1 MILKHMQN
9 GSYRFI
15 DNINGFTICETDN
28 PIAPKTAR
36 VCVERTCSGKP
47 QEEIFDL
54 QLSESAFLMND
65 AGQTI
70 ERII

>member
-1 MILKHMQN
+1 MILKYALN

-15 DNINGFTICETDN
+15 DNIQGFTILEKDSPIN
-28 PIAPKTAR
+28 PTTAR
-36 VCVERTCSGKP
+36 VCVERTCSGQA

-54 QLSESAFLMND
+54 QLSENAFLMND
-65 AGQTI
+65 SGQTI